1 MHKPTDIGPNRTG
14 IATSPID
21 SKRTVQG
28 AVAGDTT
35 GLADGY
41 AIEAERVRWSR
52 EADPVGTVPP
62 PGTVRG
68 VLKSLVEKIEG
79 HKLAVFIDKL
89 GERVAF
95 ERTGTRLYDALL
107 AKFEVAHVHEGG
119 PTRQALEQIRDD
131 EIRHYAL
138 VRDAML
144 ELGADPTAMTPAAD
158 VIGVAGMGWVQVL
171 TDPRST
177 LSQCLVVMLTAED
190 ADTEGWDLLVSLA
203 ESLGFDELA
212 TQFRLA
218 LVEEE
223 EHAVKMRAWVTHSLL
238 GQAGAERHPELQHDT
253 GI

>member
-28 AVAGDTT
+28 AIEGDTT

-41 AIEAERVRWSR
+41 AIEAERVRWSG
-52 EADPVGTVPP
+52 EALPVGTIPP
-62 PGTVRG
+62 PGTVKG
-68 VLKSLVEKIEG
+68 AIKTVLERIEG
-79 HKLAVFIDKL
+79 HKANVFIDKL
-89 GERVAF
+89 GERLAF

-119 PTRQALEQIRDD
+119 PTRQEIEQIRED
-131 EIRHYAL
+131 EIRHFAI
-138 VRDAML
+138 VRNAILD
-144 ELGADPTAMTPAAD
+144 LGADPTAVTPSAD
-158 VIGVAGMGWVQVL
+158 VIGVAATGWVQVL

-177 LSQCLVVMLTAED
+177 LSQCLVVMLAAETAD
-190 ADTEGWDLLVSLA
+190 AEGWELLVTLA
-203 ESLGFDELA
+203 ESMGFDDLA

-223 EHAVKMRAWVTHSLL
+223 EHTVKVRAWVTHSVT
-238 GQAGAERHPELQHDT
+238 GQAGVERHGAELHDS